1 MPDQITVEKA
11 FGKLYDIVRRLRAP
25 GGCPWDQEQ
34 SAYSLR
40 TNLVEEAYECVSA
53 IEEADDEN
61 LREEIGDLFLV
72 AAMIARIKEEEG
84 TFTLQDVFAEV
95 CAKLIR
101 RHPHVFGDVKKDTAD
116 EVLEQWDHIKEN
128 IEGKK
133 AKNSALERV
142 PRTLPPLE
150 RAFFIQSRVSKV
162 GFDWHKVD
170 PVWDKIQEEIEELKE
185 AYNNKDY
192 RETEEEFGDLLFTI
206 VNLGRLMNIDPTL
219 ALNSTNQKFIN
230 RFQELEKRLKNMGLE
245 PKEAD
250 LDHMDS
256 IWNQIKKGK

>member
-162 GFDWHKVD
+162 GFDWHKVG